1 MREIRIFELDRPGV
15 PVSWRSARTQTIA
28 AQAGLLWVTQ
38 EHQLQDIWLKPGQSI
53 DVPAG
58 VRFWLS
64 GDPADGMAARFAVTE
79 DINAPRRLLRF
90 IGQLVAA
97 AYRQVLRD
105 DGRDATRT
113 PSALRIG
120 T

>member
-15 PVSWRSARTQTIA
+15 PVSWRSARAQTIA

-38 EHQLQDIWLKPGQSI
+38 EDQLQDIWLKPGQSI

-64 GDPADGMAARFAVTE
+64 GEPVNGCPARFAVTE
-79 DINAPRRLLRF
+79 DVNAPRRLVRF
-90 IGQLVAA
+90 LGLLVSA
-97 AYRQVLRD
+97 AYRQAVRD
-105 DGRDATRT
+105 DGRDAART
-113 PSALRIG
+113 PWALRIG

>member
-1 MREIRIFELDRPGV
+1 MREIRIFELDRPGM
-15 PVSWRSARTQTIA
+15 PVSWRSARAQTIA

-38 EHQLQDIWLKPGQSI
+38 EHQLQDVWLRPGQSI

-64 GDPADGMAARFAVTE
+64 GEPAAGMPARFAVTE
-79 DINAPRRLLRF
+79 DINAPRRLVRF
-90 IGQLVAA
+90 AGLLLATAVRQL
-97 AYRQVLRD
+97 LRD
-105 DGRDATRT
+105 DGQDAART

>member
-15 PVSWRSARTQTIA
+15 PVSWRSARAQTIA

-38 EHQLQDIWLKPGQSI
+38 EDQLQDIWLKPGQSI

-64 GDPADGMAARFAVTE
+64 GEPGC
-79 DINAPRRLLRF
+79 APNCKC
-90 IGQLVAA
+90 
-97 AYRQVLRD
+97 
-105 DGRDATRT
+105 GRDKQSPEHPITLPNPFQSRSHVQSLQACLFSTAAFGHCAR
-113 PSALRIG
+113 
-120 T
+120 